1 MSNFD
6 ETLEL
11 AFNQFLPSNFGET
24 PIINDVA
31 RKQLLT
37 YIRMIAKWNKVFNL
51 TSVRTPHEMVTQHL
65 MDCVYAVFAMQAF
78 QQAQAPWKTVVD
90 VGSGAGLPGVIMA
103 ILWPEVDI
111 HCVDAVAKKTSF
123 IAQVRA
129 EMQLQNLHSHHARIE
144 TFQLMK
150 EGIPHFPDL
159 VTCRAYSSIQQFLDT
174 AALSVGPATTL
185 IAMKGKSDLNRK
197 ELLEAGA
204 KMDSLG
210 LTVVATPTLTVP
222 GLAAE
227 RQLIIL
233 QTKHPLKPLAEV
245 TMVTLAPTAN
255 SQTASSISENN

>member
-6 ETLEL
+6 DALAE
-11 AFNQFLPSNFGET
+11 AFNEFLPVESREI
-24 PIINDVA
+24 PILSAPA

-37 YIRMIAKWNKVFNL
+37 YMGLVAKWNKVFNL

-65 MDCVYAVFAMQAF
+65 LDCVYAVFAMQAF
-78 QQAQAPWKTVVD
+78 QNSRTPWKTVVD

-103 ILWPEVDI
+103 ILWPDSQI

-144 TFQLMK
+144 TFQLK
-150 EGIPHFPDL
+150 KDGIPYFPDL

-174 AALSVGPATTL
+174 AAISVGPTTTL
-185 IAMKGKSDLNRK
+185 IAMKGKSDVNRK
-197 ELLEAGA
+197 ELLQAHA

-210 LTVVATPTLTVP
+210 LTVVATPTLAVP

-245 TMVTLAPTAN
+245 TITNSEIAN
-255 SQTASSISENN
+255 SQMASSISENN

>member
-6 ETLEL
+6 DALAK
-11 AFNQFLPSNFGET
+11 AFNEFLPAESTET
-24 PIINDVA
+24 PIISVLA

-37 YIRMIAKWNKVFNL
+37 YMGLIAKWNKVFNL
-51 TSVRTPHEMVTQHL
+51 TSVRNPHEMVTQHL

-78 QQAQAPWKTVVD
+78 RNDQAPWKTVVD

-103 ILWPEVDI
+103 ILWPDSQI

-129 EMQLQNLHSHHARIE
+129 EMALPNLHAHHARIE
-144 TFQLMK
+144 TFRLLK
-150 EGIPHFPDL
+150 DGIPYFPDL

-174 AALSVGPATTL
+174 AAISVGPATTL

-197 ELLEAGA
+197 ELLQARA

-245 TMVTLAPTAN
+245 TIAN
-255 SQTASSISENN
+255 SQMASSISENN

>member
-6 ETLEL
+6 DALVE
-11 AFNQFLPSNFGET
+11 AFNEFLPEEFGEMAIL
-24 PIINDVA
+24 PVLA

-37 YIRMIAKWNKVFNL
+37 YMRMVAKWNKVFNL
-51 TSVRTPHEMVTQHL
+51 TAVRTPHEMVTQHL
-65 MDCVYAVFAMQAF
+65 LDCVSAVFAMQAF
-78 QQAQAPWKTVVD
+78 QNDQAPWKTVVD

-103 ILWPEVDI
+103 ILWPDSHI

-129 EMQLQNLHSHHARIE
+129 EMALPNLHAHHARIE

-150 EGIPHFPDL
+150 DGIPYFPDL
-159 VTCRAYSSIQQFLDT
+159 VTCRAYSSIQQFLAT
-174 AALSVGPATTL
+174 AAISVGPATTL

-197 ELLEAGA
+197 ELLEASA

-210 LTVVATPTLTVP
+210 LTVVATPTLSVP

-233 QTKHPLKPLAEV
+233 QTKHPLKPFAEF
-245 TMVTLAPTAN
+245 TIAN
-255 SQTASSISENN
+255 SQMASSISENN

>member
-6 ETLEL
+6 DELEN
-11 AFNQFLPSNFGET
+11 AFLEFLPLNSGVM
-24 PIINDVA
+24 PILNDVS

-37 YIRMIAKWNKVFNL
+37 YIRMVAKWNKVFNL

-65 MDCVYAVFAMQAF
+65 LDCVFAVFAMQAF
-78 QQAQAPWKTVVD
+78 QNDQTPWKTVVD

-103 ILWPEVDI
+103 ILWPDSQI

-129 EMQLQNLHSHHARIE
+129 EMQLHNLHAHHARIE

-150 EGIPHFPDL
+150 DGIPYFPDL
-159 VTCRAYSSIQQFLDT
+159 VTCRAYSSIQQFLTT
-174 AALSVGPATTL
+174 AAISVGPATTL

-197 ELLEAGA
+197 ELLEAGPT
-204 KMDSLG
+204 MDSLG

-233 QTKHPLKPLAEV
+233 QTKRPLKPLAEV
-245 TMVTLAPTAN
+245 TIAN
-255 SQTASSISENN
+255 LQMASSTSENN